1 MEKKEI
7 NEAGVV
13 VKQHFDQSLREIS
26 DCWKTKI
33 RTEMKIHPAGDVMT
47 QYLDDSV
54 KKTLAFKKNNIREQS
69 EYIQQT
75 M

>member
-1 MEKKEI
+1 
-7 NEAGVV
+7 
-13 VKQHFDQSLREIS
+13 
-26 DCWKTKI
+26 
-33 RTEMKIHPAGDVMT
+33 MKIHPAGDMMT

>member
-1 MEKKEI
+1 
-7 NEAGVV
+7 V
-13 VKQHFDQSLREIS
+13 VKQYLDKNLREIS
-26 DCWKTKI
+26 LKKI
-33 RTEMKIHPAGDVMT
+33 TTEMKIHPAGDVMT

-54 KKTLAFKKNNIREQS
+54 KKTLDFKKSKIQEQN